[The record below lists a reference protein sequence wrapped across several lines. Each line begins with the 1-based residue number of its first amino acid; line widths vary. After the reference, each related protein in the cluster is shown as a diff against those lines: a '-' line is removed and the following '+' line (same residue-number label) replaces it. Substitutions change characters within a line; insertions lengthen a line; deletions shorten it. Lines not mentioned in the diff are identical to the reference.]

1 MDPTDKAPAG
11 RRDMTESS
19 AQSPTTAEVDEQE
32 AKWFRGLPEDL
43 EARDALAAKYQ
54 YLPDYLAKR
63 FAGRGEPIEDLK
75 QVGSIGLLK
84 AIAGFDP
91 RRGVLFTTYATATI
105 VGELKRHFRDKG
117 WALRVPRRLQE
128 LGLQVGKVSAE
139 LWQELGREPS
149 VPELAAR
156 TGLQAD
162 EVIEALDASK
172 AYSTT
177 SLDTPATEG
186 GEAHVDT
193 LGEDD
198 ASLEL
203 LEQWS
208 TIAPAIKNLPVRER
222 QILYLRFF
230 QDQTQ
235 AEIAETLDIS
245 QMHVS
250 RLLARSLEEL
260 RGHPLAGGSGKT

>member
-1 MDPTDKAPAG
+1 VSEGEAG
-11 RRDMTESS
+11 PQTTLDADEIALFRR
-19 AQSPTTAEVDEQE
+19 
-32 AKWFRGLPEDL
+32 LPEDL
-43 EARDALAAKYQ
+43 AARDDLVAKYQ

-63 FAGRGEPIEDLK
+63 FAGRGEPVEDLK
-75 QVGSIGLLK
+75 QVGAIGLLK
-84 AIAGFDP
+84 ALSGFDP
-91 RRGVLFTTYATATI
+91 DRGVLFTTYATATI

-128 LGLQVGKVSAE
+128 LGLQIGKVSAE

-156 TGLQAD
+156 TGLDSD

-172 AYSTT
+172 AYATT
-177 SLDTPATEG
+177 SLETPATES
-186 GEAHVDT
+186 GEAHIDT

-198 ASLEL
+198 ASMEL
-203 LEQWS
+203 LERWS
-208 TIAPAIKNLPVRER
+208 TIAPAIKDLPERER

-230 QDQTQ
+230 EDQTQ
-235 AEIAETLDIS
+235 AEIAETLGIS

-250 RLLARSLEEL
+250 RLLSKSLEEL
-260 RGHPLAGGSGKT
+260 RDHPASGDTAGH